1 MEYLRSFLRRHS
13 AWNQWWSRDWW
24 AVFSDLPLIQCEKQK
39 ANIFTIKVFKVV
51 RKEILLK
58 KQMSS

>member
-1 MEYLRSFLRRHS
+1 MIGGL
-13 AWNQWWSRDWW
+13 
-24 AVFSDLPLIQCEKQK
+24 FSQTCLSYSVK
-39 ANIFTIKVFKVV
+39 ANIFTIKVLKVV